1 MSTIAHYHYTLQHYI
16 LPVLGNCHVK
26 ELTEATLEQGLAQ
39 IISPQNHC
47 HKILAHSMARE
58 CLLLVRRIC
67 RYATHLHLLRPLE
80 IQMKLPKHVEKPI
93 VILSDSEQNR
103 IKNFAIT
110 TPTSRKVGLLLMMQM
125 GLRIGEVCGLQWG
138 DFNLA
143 CGVLSITRTV
153 KRVYL
158 SLIHI

>member
-1 MSTIAHYHYTLQHYI
+1 
-16 LPVLGNCHVK
+16 
-26 ELTEATLEQGLAQ
+26 
-39 IISPQNHC
+39 
-47 HKILAHSMARE
+47 
-58 CLLLVRRIC
+58 
-67 RYATHLHLLRPLE
+67 
-80 IQMKLPKHVEKPI
+80 MKLPKHVEKPI

-153 KRVYL
+153 KRVYVEKRKTKVVVQ
-158 SLIHI
+158 SPKTQSSTRLIPIPSGTLKI